1 MNYRLI
7 TQKGGRKLISSPRMR
22 KLRAN
27 WRDTLVL
34 LREFGWPLLLFALAM
49 VGGGLLYF
57 NLARLSGHPLTSR
70 VEAIY
75 LVLSLTFLQPLTN
88 FPEVWTLQ
96 LFYFVMPLI
105 GIGILAQG
113 LADFGILFFN
123 RRARGKEWEMAVAST
138 YNNHIVLIGLGHLG
152 FRVLTQ
158 LQQLGKDVVVIELE
172 ARAELVTQARD
183 MRTTVLQDD
192 GSHLPALEAAG
203 VARAR
208 AIVVCTQNDSL
219 NLQIAFK
226 ARKLNPDIRV
236 ILRIFDFDFA
246 SALEEQFGFRAF
258 SATGMSAPIFAAA
271 AAELDMTQPIT
282 VEGRLL
288 SLASF
293 TLGENS
299 CLLSST
305 LSAVEESY
313 GVSVVLLRRNH
324 TSEFHPNGD
333 HCLLEGD
340 VMAVLGGQDEIRR
353 LANEVQQERS

>member
-7 TQKGGRKLISSPRMR
+7 ARSSGRKVMSSTRMR

-27 WRDTLVL
+27 WRDTVVL

-57 NLARLSGHPLTSR
+57 SLARSSGQPLSGR

-75 LVLSLTFLQPLTN
+75 LVLSLTFLQSLGE
-88 FPEVWTLQ
+88 FPDIWTLQ

-158 LQQLGKDVVVIELE
+158 LQQLGKDVVVIEIE
-172 ARAELVTQARD
+172 GRAELVTQARD
-183 MRTTVLQDD
+183 MSTTVLQDD

-208 AIVVCTQNDSL
+208 TIVVCTQNDSL

-226 ARKLNPDIRV
+226 ARKLNPDIKV

-246 SALEEQFGFRAF
+246 SALEEQFGFRAL

-271 AAELDMTQPIT
+271 AAEVDITQPIT
-282 VEGRLL
+282 VEGKAL
-288 SLASF
+288 SLASV
-293 TLGENS
+293 TLGAN
-299 CLLSST
+299 CRILDST
-305 LSAVEESY
+305 LTDVEQTY

-333 HCLLEGD
+333 HCLVDGD
-340 VMAVLGGQDEIRR
+340 VMAVLGGQDDIRR
-353 LANEVQQERS
+353 LVNDVQRVN